1 MKPAPR
7 SRPARDEGRGPRRGS
22 DARPARPARDAAPRG
37 ERFGGPR
44 RDSDARPARPA
55 RDAAPRGERFGG
67 PRRDSDA
74 RPARPAR
81 DAAPRGER
89 FGGPR
94 RDSDGRSGRPARE
107 GFARGERSGPR
118 RPQPPATQRRAPR
131 PSNPDVLLARQPWAM
146 LRALVPGGGPE
157 AEAKLEA
164 LRGYTKQ
171 LLEWNRGVSNLISRN
186 DEPRIV
192 DRHIRESLL
201 PAQVL
206 LDSGCRSFLDFG
218 SGAGLPAVPLALCG
232 VGEHWTL
239 VESRR
244 NKTLFIRKIQQDN
257 GLKHFD
263 VRTARLETVIE
274 EADGSLQ
281 VDGFTSRAT
290 ATVGPTL
297 ELAAQ
302 VVKRGGKAF
311 LWKGS
316 SYEQEMASARS
327 AWEADWRFER
337 AIPLGEGPNVVAIF
351 ERL

>member
-1 MKPAPR
+1 
-7 SRPARDEGRGPRRGS
+7 
-22 DARPARPARDAAPRG
+22 
-37 ERFGGPR
+37 
-44 RDSDARPARPA
+44 
-55 RDAAPRGERFGG
+55 
-67 PRRDSDA
+67 
-74 RPARPAR
+74 
-81 DAAPRGER
+81 
-89 FGGPR
+89 
-94 RDSDGRSGRPARE
+94 
-107 GFARGERSGPR
+107 
-118 RPQPPATQRRAPR
+118 
-131 PSNPDVLLARQPWAM
+131 M

-157 AEAKLEA
+157 GEARLQA

-206 LDSGCRSFLDFG
+206 IDSGCRRFLDFG

-244 NKTLFIRKIQQDN
+244 NKTLFLRKIQQDN

-263 VRTARLETVIE
+263 VLTSRLETVID
-274 EADGSLQ
+274 EAEGSLK

-297 ELAAQ
+297 ELAAH
-302 VVKRGGKAF
+302 VVERGGKAF

-316 SYEQEMASARS
+316 SYEHEMEASRS
-327 AWEADWRFER
+327 SWEQSWRFER
-337 AIPLGEGPNVVAIF
+337 AFLLGEGPNVVAIF